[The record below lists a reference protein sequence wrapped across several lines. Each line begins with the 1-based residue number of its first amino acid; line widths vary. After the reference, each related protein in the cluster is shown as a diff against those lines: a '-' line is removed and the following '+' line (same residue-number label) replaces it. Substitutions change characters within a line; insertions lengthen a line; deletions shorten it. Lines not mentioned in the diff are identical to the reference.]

1 MAEKIATRAAYGK
14 ALEELA
20 AQEPN
25 LVVLDADLSGST
37 MTKGFGA
44 EHPDRFFDMGIAEAN
59 MVGVAAGLATC
70 GKKPF
75 VNSFA
80 MFAAGR
86 AWEQVRNSVAYP
98 GLNVKVVGSHGGLS
112 VGEDGA
118 THQCIEDLAIMRA
131 IPNMTV
137 LCPCDGNEMKQAV
150 KALLAYDGPAYLRLG
165 RLAVETVTDQ
175 VEGYE
180 FQIGKGVLLRDG
192 QDVTVVA
199 VGMMVQMALTAADI
213 LAEEGISV
221 RVIDMHTIKPLDT
234 EILLAAARD
243 TGCIVT
249 SEEANIVGGL
259 GSAVS
264 EYLTSV
270 CPVPVIRHGVE
281 DEFGRSGAA
290 QKVLEVYHLTPA
302 GIADKVRQALTLKQ
316 ALTL

>member
-1 MAEKIATRAAYGK
+1 MVEKIATRAAYGK

-290 QKVLEVYHLTPA
+290 QKVLEAYHLTPA

>member
-1 MAEKIATRAAYGK
+1 MAETIATRAAYGK

-20 AQEPN
+20 AQAPN

-290 QKVLEVYHLTPA
+290 QKVLEAYHLTPA

>member
-290 QKVLEVYHLTPA
+290 QKVLEAYRLTSA

>member
-290 QKVLEVYHLTPA
+290 QKVLEAYNLTPA

>member
-290 QKVLEVYHLTPA
+290 QNVLEAYHLTPA

>member
-14 ALEELA
+14 ALAELA
-20 AQEPN
+20 GKDPD

-37 MTKGFGA
+37 MSKDFA
-44 EHPDRFFDMGIAEAN
+44 AAAPDRFFDMGIAEAN
-59 MVGVAAGLATC
+59 MVGVAAGLAAC

-118 THQCIEDLAIMRA
+118 THQCIEDLAIMRS
-131 IPNMTV
+131 IPGMTV
-137 LCPCDGNEMKQAV
+137 LCPCDGNEMRAAV
-150 KALLAYDGPAYLRLG
+150 DALVNYNGPAYLRLG
-165 RLAVETVTDQ
+165 RLAVETVTDSL
-175 VEGYE
+175 EGYR

-192 QDVTVVA
+192 SDVTVVA
-199 VGMMVQMALTAADI
+199 VGMMVQSALEAADI

-221 RVIDMHTIKPLDT
+221 RVIDMHTIKPLDG
-234 EILLAAARD
+234 EILLAAAKE

-259 GSAVS
+259 GGAVS
-264 EYLTSV
+264 EYLASV

-281 DEFGRSGAA
+281 DVFGRSGAA
-290 QKVLEVYHLTPA
+290 QKVLDAYGLNAA
-302 GIADKVRQALTLKQ
+302 GIAAKVREALDIKAALTL
-316 ALTL
+316 

>member
-98 GLNVKVVGSHGGLS
+98 ALNVKVVGSHGGLS

-199 VGMMVQMALTAADI
+199 VCIMVQMALTAADI

-290 QKVLEVYHLTPA
+290 QKVLEAYHLTPA

>member
-290 QKVLEVYHLTPA
+290 QKVLEAYHLTPA
-302 GIADKVRQALTLKQ
+302 GIADKVRQALTLTQ

>member
-14 ALEELA
+14 ALAELA
-20 AQEPN
+20 GKDPD

-37 MTKGFGA
+37 MSKDFA
-44 EHPDRFFDMGIAEAN
+44 SAAPDRFFDMGIAEAN
-59 MVGVAAGLATC
+59 MVGVAAGLAAC

-131 IPNMTV
+131 IPGMTV
-137 LCPCDGNEMKQAV
+137 LCPCDGNEMKAAVQALV
-150 KALLAYDGPAYLRLG
+150 AYDGPAYLRLG
-165 RLAVETVTDQ
+165 RLAVETVTDTL
-175 VEGYE
+175 EGYSFE
-180 FQIGKGVLLRDG
+180 IGKGVLLRDG
-192 QDVTVVA
+192 EDVTVVA
-199 VGMMVQMALTAADI
+199 VGMMVQSALEAADI
-213 LAEEGISV
+213 LEEEGVSV
-221 RVIDMHTIKPLDT
+221 RVIDMHTIKPLDGD
-234 EILLAAARD
+234 ILLAAAKE

-249 SEEANIVGGL
+249 SEEANVIGGL
-259 GSAVS
+259 GGAVS
-264 EYLTSV
+264 EYLATH

-290 QKVLEVYHLTPA
+290 QKVLDAYGLNAE
-302 GIADKVRQALTLKQ
+302 GIAEKVRQALDTKK

>member
-150 KALLAYDGPAYLRLG
+150 KALLAYNGPAYLRLG

-290 QKVLEVYHLTPA
+290 QKVLEAYHLTPA